1 MSQIQNRKSKIT
13 NRKSKMPFHTTDGI
27 RHFRFDIFPAGLVHA
42 VFTRQGGLSPD
53 PWNSLN
59 VGSTVGDEQERVLE
73 NRFRSFR
80 ALGRDPYSIFDVWQ
94 VHSADVVIA
103 DAPHF
108 SRPPEF
114 KADAILTD
122 KPEVTLFMRFADC
135 VPILLHDPQKNV
147 IGVVHA
153 GWQGTVK
160 KILRETIRAMQAAY
174 GSKPADV
181 LAAIGPSIGP
191 DHYEIGPDVIARVR
205 ASFNGDAQA
214 LLPTHEGHVHFDLWA
229 ANRLTLEQAG
239 VGQVQVA
246 GLCTACHLD
255 DWYSH
260 RAEKGRTGRF
270 GALIGLA

>member
-1 MSQIQNRKSKIT
+1 MA
-13 NRKSKMPFHTTDGI
+13 FHTTDDV
-27 RHFRFDIFPAGLVHA
+27 RYFTFDIFSSGVTQA
-42 VFTRQGGLSPD
+42 VFTRQGGLSPE

-59 VGSTVGDEQERVLE
+59 VGGTVGDERERVLE
-73 NRFRSFR
+73 NRLRSFR
-80 ALGRDPYSIFDVWQ
+80 ALRRDPNSMFDVWQ
-94 VHSADVVIA
+94 VHSAEVVIA

-122 KPEVTLFMRFADC
+122 KPDVTLFMRFADC

-147 IGVVHA
+147 VGIVHA
-153 GWQGTVK
+153 GWQGTVA
-160 KILRETIRAMQAAY
+160 KILRETIKTMQAVY
-174 GSKPADV
+174 SSNPADV

-191 DHYEIGPDVIARVR
+191 DHYEIGPDVIERVR
-205 ASFNGDAQA
+205 ASFNGDSDS
-214 LLPTHEGHVHFDLWA
+214 LLHPHEGRVHFDLWA

-246 GLCTACHLD
+246 GLCTACHPD

-260 RAEKGRTGRF
+260 RAQQGRTGRF
-270 GALIGLA
+270 GALIGLV